1 VRPGGRLAFLVW
13 GPPAD
18 QTWLTVPAAAAMAQ
32 LPLRPEAIG
41 TGDEPGI
48 FGLARPER
56 TTDLLTRAGWFDVA
70 VERHQ
75 LPVVFAGGGTVD
87 EAVAFL
93 AETGPARALLEGV
106 AEATARRA
114 LDAAGEALAEH
125 LTPDGVVFSGGAW
138 LVSARR

>member
-48 FGLARPER
+48 FAS
-56 TTDLLTRAGWFDVA
+56 
-70 VERHQ
+70 
-75 LPVVFAGGGTVD
+75 
-87 EAVAFL
+87 
-93 AETGPARALLEGV
+93 PA
-106 AEATARRA
+106 
-114 LDAAGEALAEH
+114 
-125 LTPDGVVFSGGAW
+125 P
-138 LVSARR
+138 SAPPTS